1 MRRLVTLD
9 DRDLL
14 NGDVSGRETG
24 TGEIGRLEFVQ
35 SLLVELSLKT
45 LKDECKI

>member
-24 TGEIGRLEFVQ
+24 TREIRRLEFAQ

-45 LKDECKI
+45 LKNECKI